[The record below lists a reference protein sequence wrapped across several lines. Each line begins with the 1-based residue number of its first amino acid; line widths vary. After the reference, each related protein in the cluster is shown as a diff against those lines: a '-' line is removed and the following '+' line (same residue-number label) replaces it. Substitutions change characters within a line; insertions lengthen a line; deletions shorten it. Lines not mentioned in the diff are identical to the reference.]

1 MGESLIERTLRTR
14 MLYGAK
20 RVLKKLFKSWPGR
33 LLTITFVIFLII
45 SIVSSFVEL
54 RNDSKQSPMTS
65 VPSTSS
71 KRGAGHRWRQ
81 RSDKPTLL
89 ADIIPAD
96 QDNTD
101 QEERFKKVK
110 A

>member
-1 MGESLIERTLRTR
+1 

-54 RNDSKQSPMTS
+54 RNDSKQSSVTS
-65 VPSTSS
+65 LPSTSS
-71 KRGAGHRWRQ
+71 SRRGAGHRWRQ

-101 QEERFKKVK
+101 QEERFKKVE

>member
-1 MGESLIERTLRTR
+1 

-20 RVLKKLFKSWPGR
+20 RVLKKLSKSWPGR

-45 SIVSSFVEL
+45 SIASSFVEL

-65 VPSTSS
+65 VSSTSR
-71 KRGAGHRWRQ
+71 RGAGHRWRQ

-101 QEERFKKVK
+101 QEGRFKKVD